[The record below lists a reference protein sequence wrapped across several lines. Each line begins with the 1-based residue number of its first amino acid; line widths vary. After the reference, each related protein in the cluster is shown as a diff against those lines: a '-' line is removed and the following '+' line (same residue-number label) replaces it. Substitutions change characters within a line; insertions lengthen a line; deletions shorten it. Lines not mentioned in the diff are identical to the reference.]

1 MDEPRRLAPAEAW
14 GTLRPAAGVGL
25 VIFFVRAILAS
36 TFDPVAL
43 DLVNLDALEPVAF
56 ALVRLPATVVA

>member
-1 MDEPRRLAPAEAW
+1 
-14 GTLRPAAGVGL
+14 L